1 MPQLREG
8 YVPRRHNLDNGRK
21 AFKGAP
27 PAGHVI
33 QVPRNPPPLQLW
45 SLVLLHDT
53 LTNNMGKN
61 DKKGADKGGKGKADK
76 GKDAKDSGGKSK
88 GAQSINVRHILVS
101 FTQVFTN

>member
-1 MPQLREG
+1 MEWKESFQGFTYSGACHPSSIHG
-8 YVPRRHNLDNGRK
+8 TRRHYSCG
-21 AFKGAP
+21 
-27 PAGHVI
+27 
-33 QVPRNPPPLQLW
+33 PLF
-45 SLVLLHDT
+45 LLHDT